1 MALDHF
7 VPQVYLRQWVDD
19 ASRGLLRAIRKS
31 DLRQFSPTTRAV
43 CAVSG
48 GSTNPYLQEPRAIEE
63 FLKSIEPKYEWAVR
77 AFIDGEVHREAI
89 YVIAGLLASIMV
101 CSPGGLRI
109 NAAPMKSI
117 LEEIGRRLDRC
128 GKFPKPPA
136 ELGGTSFSELLE
148 KGLIDL
154 KINPKYPQAYG
165 IISILEHVN
174 AFGNFRWEFLAN
186 TFEDSPFF
194 TSDYPVA
201 IEHGSCSVIHRILP
215 LTPFIAVRII
225 PDTTVDLSSVDFA
238 FSNFSYQVTKLDRAR
253 VRYINRLIVQCAED
267 VVFHLHDAPWIPAF
281 VEKHSGF
288 RIEPV
293 STKIPHGE
301 GAFLAS
307 TFVVTDEWE

>member
-19 ASRGLLRAIRKS
+19 ASNGLLRAIQKS
-31 DLRQFSPTTRAV
+31 DQRQFTPTTRAV
-43 CAVSG
+43 CAVSDG
-48 GSTNPYLQEPRAIEE
+48 NTNPYLREPRAIEE
-63 FLKSIEPKYEWAVR
+63 FLTSIEPKYEWAVR
-77 AFIDGEVHREAI
+77 SFIDGKVHREAI
-89 YVIAGLLASIMV
+89 YVIAGLLASVIV

-117 LEEIGRRLDRC
+117 LEEVGCRLDRC

-136 ELGGTSFSELLE
+136 ELGGISFSELME

-154 KINPKYPQAYG
+154 KIDPKYPQAYD
-165 IISILEHVN
+165 IISILSHVN
-174 AFGNFRWEFLAN
+174 AFGNFRWEFLEN

-201 IEHGSCSVIHRILP
+201 IEHGSGSVIHRILP

-225 PDTTVDLSSVDFA
+225 PDTTVDLSNVDFG
-238 FSNFSYQVTKLDRAR
+238 FRNFRHRVTKLDRAR
-253 VRYINRLIVQCAED
+253 VRYINRLIVQCAEK

-281 VEKHSGF
+281 VEKYSGF
-288 RIEPV
+288 RIESI
-293 STKIPHGE
+293 STKIPQGK
-301 GAFLAS
+301 GTVLAS
-307 TFVVTDEWE
+307 TLVVTDDWA